1 MCVSIREFVF
11 NHWKGREGAA
21 TAFLQVD
28 EPEKTFSFP
37 VDFCES
43 CPFALD
49 RSPCCHRALL
59 SIVYCSAVVV
69 TPRGGRL
76 LLYGMEF
83 RPGYG
88 DGVYSL
94 RHTSVSLSLSL
105 LRLIPVSVF
114 LANFNKLLVVR
125 HLGILFI
132 DERERREEKRRGK
145 TRPSQTT
152 GPREMRSPTLLMGEP
167 CRIPRRER
175 RRRDAERE
183 LNFKKEG
190 NGRRTELAGNEE

>member
-1 MCVSIREFVF
+1 MEWLADVTNLIADATLEKILPHFLVWEESEHLLGCRAWTHFVCVSMREFVF

-132 DERERREEKRRGK
+132 DERERREEKREDEAEPND
-145 TRPSQTT
+145 RP
-152 GPREMRSPTLLMGEP
+152 P
-167 CRIPRRER
+167 
-175 RRRDAERE
+175 
-183 LNFKKEG
+183 
-190 NGRRTELAGNEE
+190 

>member
-1 MCVSIREFVF
+1 MRLIVPLVAI
-11 NHWKGREGAA
+11 
-21 TAFLQVD
+21 
-28 EPEKTFSFP
+28 
-37 VDFCES
+37 
-43 CPFALD
+43 
-49 RSPCCHRALL
+49 ALL

-132 DERERREEKRRGK
+132 DERERREEKRR
-145 TRPSQTT
+145 
-152 GPREMRSPTLLMGEP
+152 EE
-167 CRIPRRER
+167 
-175 RRRDAERE
+175 
-183 LNFKKEG
+183 
-190 NGRRTELAGNEE
+190 GRRGRAKRPAPVK